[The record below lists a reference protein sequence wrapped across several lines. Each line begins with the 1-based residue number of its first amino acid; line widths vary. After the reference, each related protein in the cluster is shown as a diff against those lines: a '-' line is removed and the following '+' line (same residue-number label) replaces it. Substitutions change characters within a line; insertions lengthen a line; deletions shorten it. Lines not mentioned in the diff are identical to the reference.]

1 MPIKNKSSKK
11 LLKKGGTLN
20 PKFINTPLNTDA
32 SNLSDL
38 FNKIITKLGDI
49 SETSK
54 IRIFLA
60 KISEKIHDGK
70 TIFDDITEIVN
81 NYKKDGIN
89 FQSERYNL
97 FFNYKLFDLENERHF
112 ITIDPTIIQIMIFE
126 NDIAITDD
134 ENNDIVYS
142 LKLIIRDTHE
152 LTLRYT
158 THLFPNKS
166 KTKELENLTK
176 FNDFNKSLNNQYIID
191 NYDTELKDFLK
202 KYIKFYNFYRKC
214 YTFNDKKL
222 IEYQLKYISI
232 LGKAR
237 FADPIIQVRTA
248 VVTDYIMSNLLFA
261 SPSYAFI
268 SGGYKGFKDNKYG
281 VTRSGYE
288 ISKRYNRPILTIMCA
303 EGLHDAHEYSDAKL
317 IYGEHWG
324 EDSIALSQLTD
335 GAIIIAPFG
344 GWTYI
349 ECLTLLA
356 NQKIVG
362 IYNDFFNILNY
373 NQDIAS
379 NENENSNFFKFTL
392 TEQQNIINYNI
403 NYYLILLYLLN
414 KPGDEDV
421 TIKDKK
427 QFTDCLELGVKLL
440 SVLKLLLA
448 DAMKYYRNTVVKI
461 EEAIFERNTYI
472 DNLNSLNYYETIT
485 DEIDRLK
492 KMLEEYKI
500 SFGENI
506 QIIIEIITNFNTL
519 KTIIHDRV
527 FQNLDNINKLY
538 KRLNPRSTYQD
549 KIPEK
554 CDGIWIKPLFDIS
567 SKIIDISKVNI
578 KNVDLSKS
586 VEDLRVKLDE
596 FTVIS
601 SLKEQEGRDRK
612 REGGDKKGKRGGTYA
627 TSGYEANLL
636 AYINKVDINIEL
648 LLENSFFNDKLHNNI
663 IFVFSDVMY
672 LNIYL
677 NENLNASSF
686 QERIQNKI
694 KALLENSELKDIIA
708 KEREYE
714 VVLSRKIDGTLDEE
728 TKSISNIIKMRQD
741 YTFKINDDCN
751 NYTNLIINSSEKMK
765 AVDVNAIINTPSMKA
780 TLIAEYNKIN
790 KVTIGKQNPS
800 VTRSQ
805 SLRILPTEREIPPG
819 LIRALTAKQLTTN
832 N

>member
-11 LLKKGGTLN
+11 LLKKGGTLI

-38 FNKIITKLGDI
+38 FNKIITKLGAN
-49 SETSK
+49 SETLK

-89 FQSERYNL
+89 FQSEIYNL
-97 FFNYKLFDLENERHF
+97 FFNYKLFDFENERHF

-166 KTKELENLTK
+166 KTNELEDLTN
-176 FNDFNKSLNNQYIID
+176 FNNFNTSLNNQYINE
-191 NYDTELKDFLK
+191 NYDAELKDFLK

-373 NQDIAS
+373 NQDIKS

-392 TEQQNIINYNI
+392 TEQKNIINYNI

-421 TIKDKK
+421 TIKDKQ
-427 QFTDCLELGVKLL
+427 QFTDCLKLGVQLL

-567 SKIIDISKVNI
+567 SNIIDISKVDI
-578 KNVDLSKS
+578 INVDLSKS

-612 REGGDKKGKRGGTYA
+612 REGGDKKGKRGGTCA

-751 NYTNLIINSSEKMK
+751 NYTNLIIDTSENMK
-765 AVDVNAIINTPSMKA
+765 DVDVDAIIADSAMKA
-780 TLIAEYNKIN
+780 TLIEKYNKVN
-790 KVTIGKQNPS
+790 EVAIGKQKPI

-805 SLRILPTEREIPPG
+805 SLRILPTKREIPPG
-819 LIRALTAKQLTTN
+819 LIKARTERQLTTKS
-832 N
+832 